1 MSKQNGNLPQTKSK
15 LSLLACLTAITI
27 GISGCGKTDS
37 PADSKTNSET
47 SQTEEAL
54 QDQVA
59 TISLQQKLTGVW
71 LGAAQLDQAPL
82 QDALNQMPP
91 AERAVTLTKAR
102 SFLSTVIAIDF
113 RKDGTVE
120 NEMEIVSTN
129 GQVLRDG
136 ATGTWSVIESTS
148 EGILVET
155 VEKLSDGT
163 TSKSQTRYRFL
174 TNDNEFAMPVEVG
187 QDLAQFNARIVFQR
201 QSLPATNIAEN
212 PSGTQT
218 K

>member
-187 QDLAQFNARIVFQR
+187 QELAQFNARIVFQR

>member
-82 QDALNQMPP
+82 QDALNQMLP

-187 QDLAQFNARIVFQR
+187 QELAQFNARIVFQR

>member
-1 MSKQNGNLPQTKSK
+1 
-15 LSLLACLTAITI
+15 
-27 GISGCGKTDS
+27 
-37 PADSKTNSET
+37 
-47 SQTEEAL
+47 
-54 QDQVA
+54 
-59 TISLQQKLTGVW
+59 
-71 LGAAQLDQAPL
+71 
-82 QDALNQMPP
+82 MPP
-91 AERAVTLTKAR
+91 AERAVTLAKAR

-148 EGILVET
+148 ESILVET
-155 VEKLSDGT
+155 EEKLSDGT
-163 TSKSQTRYRFL
+163 TSKSQTRYQFL
-174 TNDNEFAMPVEVG
+174 TNDNEFAMPVEVS
-187 QDLAQFNARIVFQR
+187 QELAQFNARIVFQR

-212 PSGTQT
+212 PNGTQI

>member
-120 NEMEIVSTN
+120 NAVSYTH
-129 GQVLRDG
+129 
-136 ATGTWSVIESTS
+136 
-148 EGILVET
+148 
-155 VEKLSDGT
+155 
-163 TSKSQTRYRFL
+163 L
-174 TNDNEFAMPVEVG
+174 TLPTK
-187 QDLAQFNARIVFQR
+187 RIV
-201 QSLPATNIAEN
+201 
-212 PSGTQT
+212 
-218 K
+218 